1 MYHGPLVLGDKF
13 GLIALVVA
21 SAAGILA
28 LMAAAVAVAY
38 LRSAR
43 PVFARLYWIVFWL
56 TIVGHVCIV
65 AADPGLLL
73 FAWIG
78 PSVFN
83 RDQQYARILYL
94 NMLVPPAL
102 GFFFSAPWL
111 RTYLE
116 KRGASPPTAV

>member
-56 TIVGHVCIV
+56 TIVGHVSILTV
-65 AADPGLLL
+65 DPRFLLL
-73 FAWIG
+73 AWIG
-78 PSVFN
+78 PALQPHRPTS
-83 RDQQYARILYL
+83 DSLQYL
-94 NMLVPPAL
+94 NIVVPLAL
-102 GFFFSAPWL
+102 GFFFSAPWS
-111 RTYLE
+111 RTYLR
-116 KRGASPPTAV
+116 KRGASPSTAG